1 MTFTV
6 TKEFV
11 YFVICGVLLVMQVL
25 QRRKLDKVRKDLD
38 HVTNTLM
45 ILFFNVKQHADEQKE
60 KGVGNGV

>member
-11 YFVICGVLLVMQVL
+11 YFFVCFVLLVMQVY

-45 ILFFNVKQHADEQKE
+45 ILFYGIKQHTDEQKE
-60 KGVGNGV
+60 KSSGN

>member
-11 YFVICGVLLVMQVL
+11 YFLICIALLIMQVY

-45 ILFFNVKQHADEQKE
+45 ILFFNIKQQSDEQKE
-60 KGVGNGV
+60 KSSGNGV